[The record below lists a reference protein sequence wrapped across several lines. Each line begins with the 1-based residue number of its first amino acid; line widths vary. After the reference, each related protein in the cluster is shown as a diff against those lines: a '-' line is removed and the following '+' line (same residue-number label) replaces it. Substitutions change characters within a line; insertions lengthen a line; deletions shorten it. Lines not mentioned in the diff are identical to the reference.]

1 MMTADR
7 WLTLNESAGYSRLSR
22 NKLYRMVQDGDVPA
36 SRIASQWRSDSREV
50 DKWMKS
56 QRAGGAASQG
66 NKNGNDGQIKEES
79 F

>member
-1 MMTADR
+1 MMTSDR
-7 WLTLNESAGYSRLSR
+7 WLTLNESAGYSKLSR
-22 NKLYRMVQDGDVPA
+22 SKLYRMVQDGDVPA

-56 QRAGGAASQG
+56 QREGGSASQG
-66 NKNGNDGQIKEES
+66 NKNGNDGQINEES